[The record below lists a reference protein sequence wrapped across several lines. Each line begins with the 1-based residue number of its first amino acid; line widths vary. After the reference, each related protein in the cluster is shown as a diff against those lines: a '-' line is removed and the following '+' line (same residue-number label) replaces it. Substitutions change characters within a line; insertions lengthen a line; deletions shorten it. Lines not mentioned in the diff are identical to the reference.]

1 MGCTLKMDP
10 GRDQTQAAAS
20 SIWPEPPAYYRNPKK
35 RKPPRPPPD
44 GAEVQMYGR
53 KMPAIGKLPPTEPL
67 EGQLY
72 SASPDDVAV
81 ISELRRLNRDT
92 LSAYLALLHKMQEAP
107 TAAGA
112 EFAQVRTL
120 LLNVQHL
127 LNSLRPYQAREEL
140 IATMRAQL
148 DAKQA
153 LIDELRSASAASA
166 TCAAAA
172 ENAPVAAAAEGS
184 ADADAANAMP
194 VDGIDPAAPSEAQL
208 RARQELEALV
218 APQRAGRR

>member
-1 MGCTLKMDP
+1 
-10 GRDQTQAAAS
+10 
-20 SIWPEPPAYYRNPKK
+20 
-35 RKPPRPPPD
+35 
-44 GAEVQMYGR
+44 MYGR

-127 LNSLRPYQAREEL
+127 LNSLRPFEAREEL
-140 IATMRAQL
+140 IAAVQAQV
-148 DAKQA
+148 DGKRR
-153 LIDELRSASAASA
+153 LIEELRSA
-166 TCAAAA
+166 CEAAAI
-172 ENAPVAAAAEGS
+172 EEEPAPMEEEIVAPQLG
-184 ADADAANAMP
+184 
-194 VDGIDPAAPSEAQL
+194 PSEAEAAA
-208 RARQELEALV
+208 RATLEKLA
-218 APQRAGRR
+218 RS